1 MYPLKF
7 VMNGF
12 TSVNRS
18 VTKIM
23 EPLKMQALSP
33 KITINV
39 KGKLLLLDKP
49 LVMGIIN
56 TTPDS
61 FHRQSRQADEEAALK
76 QASQMLA
83 DGATMID
90 VGGYSSR
97 PGATEVS
104 QEEELNRVIPV
115 VEALNKNIPDII
127 ISIDTFRA
135 RVAEAAVLAGAAM
148 VNDISAGEDDS
159 DMLTTV
165 ARLQVPY
172 ILMHKQGN
180 PQTMQQNPQYRHI
193 VTEVIDYLK
202 QRVEACNKAGIKDLI
217 IDPGFGFGKNL
228 EHNYTLFKALSDF
241 QLFGLPVL
249 VGISRKS
256 MIQKLL
262 KVDTAHALNG
272 STVLHT
278 LALTKGATILRVHDV
293 KEAVECINIVNAVN
307 GTI

>member
-1 MYPLKF
+1 
-7 VMNGF
+7 MNGF

-49 LVMGIIN
+49 MVMGIIN
-56 TTPDS
+56 ATPDS

-115 VEALNKNIPDII
+115 VEALNKNIPGII

-148 VNDISAGEDDS
+148 VNDISAGEDDP

-180 PQTMQQNPQYRHI
+180 PQTMQQNPQYQHI

-228 EHNYTLFKALSDF
+228 EHNYTLFKALSDL
-241 QLFGLPVL
+241 QVFGLPVL

-272 STVLHT
+272 TTILHT